1 MENPVQVLENQYER
15 LHLAFPEQ
23 NALEGVER
31 ALAALGRLES
41 QERAV
46 RREGLQQE
54 QDRGDGFVERFVERD
69 DLPGN
74 LGPDRS
80 RVVAVFDVDVVLEQF
95 HHRIVGR
102 GFAIYDT
109 EALSRI
115 SHP

>member
-1 MENPVQVLENQYER
+1 VRILEDQYQR

-54 QDRGDGFVERFVERD
+54 QDRGDGFVERSSSVTIC
-69 DLPGN
+69 PVT
-74 LGPDRS
+74 S
-80 RVVAVFDVDVVLEQF
+80 A
-95 HHRIVGR
+95 RIVLGSSPSWMW
-102 GFAIYDT
+102 T
-109 EALSRI
+109 
-115 SHP
+115 